1 MTRWGMLCLMLC
13 LVVLIVQA
21 QNPTVLIH
29 IKLIDGRTGRP
40 MKNEQVG
47 LTQKMKP
54 IGKFPEYRDI
64 SVRTDKFGIASL
76 NISRDA
82 VILLQNTDRYVHC
95 GDERGG
101 IINNDFKVS
110 EILSTGVVEAI
121 TQPNRCGKASGVP
134 KPGELVLLYG
144 LGYQVGPNL
153 GSRQLSTG

>member
-1 MTRWGMLCLMLC
+1 MTRWGVLCLTLC

-21 QNPTVLIH
+21 QNPTVLIR

-47 LTQKMKP
+47 L
-54 IGKFPEYRDI
+54 ENRADYREI
-64 SVRTDKFGIASL
+64 SVRTDKYGIASL

-82 VILLQNTDRYVHC
+82 VILVHNTDGYVNC

-101 IINNDFKVS
+101 LAHNDFKVS

-121 TQPNRCGKASGVP
+121 TQPNRCSKASGVP
-134 KPGELVLLYG
+134 KPGELVLFVRPWEPG
-144 LGYQVGPNL
+144 EKI
-153 GSRQLSTG
+153 